1 MSFRRRFV
9 YLVMNNTQQ
18 RDFPLRRIDAA
29 RLFFPKGER
38 PPVPPPP
45 PEDARLPP
53 PAIRFSAPTPTIG
66 TGTSTSKG
74 AMEFMLLHGSSGGG
88 GGWRKRHKVVAT
100 DHTGRCVMYD
110 PARGTVRALPELT
123 PAPKVRPA
131 ALPVGDDDLYVIDT
145 HFNRAFSRDAA
156 CFHGLLFDPDAA
168 DWDWRPMPPPPY
180 ARTYDP
186 DSQRVRAHI
195 TSYAVA
201 GGGGGASVWVSKDGL
216 GTHSFDVGTGEWAKA
231 GDWVLPFWGPG
242 TYVPE
247 HKLWFGLLAD
257 KVEDGV
263 VCASDLTAA
272 PPAAP
277 RVLWR
282 EESPT
287 PPEWQGR
294 STFLVHLGCSRF
306 CLARF
311 FKIVRGGPAGGS
323 PCVSRFAV
331 FSGLEVVTG
340 GHGDGE
346 GEELRM
352 VKHRSLRY
360 NLVNK
365 LLHWVL

>member
-9 YLVMNNTQQ
+9 HLVMNDTKK

-53 PAIRFSAPTPTIG
+53 VAIRFSAPTPTTG
-66 TGTSTSKG
+66 TGTNTSKG
-74 AMEFMLLHGSSGGG
+74 AMEFMLLHGGGG
-88 GGWRKRHKVVAT
+88 RGHSGWKKRPKVVAT

-110 PARGTVRALPELT
+110 PARETVRALPELT
-123 PAPKVRPA
+123 PAPKVRPV
-131 ALPVGDDDLYVIDT
+131 ALPVGDHDLYVIDT

-168 DWDWRPMPPPPY
+168 ADWGWRTMRPPPY

-195 TSYAVA
+195 TSYAVV
-201 GGGGGASVWVSKDGL
+201 GGGGGGGGGDCVWVSKDSL
-216 GTHSFDVGTGEWAKA
+216 GTHAFDVGTGEWAKA
-231 GDWVLPFWGPG
+231 GDWVLPFWAP
-242 TYVPE
+242 
-247 HKLWFGLLAD
+247 
-257 KVEDGV
+257 VEDGV
-263 VCASDLTAA
+263 VRASDLVTVCASDLTAS

-282 EESPT
+282 EPPT

-294 STFLVHLGCSRF
+294 SSFLVHLGCSRF

-311 FKIVRGGPAGGS
+311 FKIVRGGTGGS
-323 PCVSRFAV
+323 PCVNRFAV
-331 FSGLEVVTG
+331 FSGLEVVVEPG
-340 GHGDGE
+340 GHGDGD
-346 GEELRM
+346 RM
-352 VKHRSLRY
+352 VKHKSLRY
-360 NLVNK
+360 SLVNK